1 MRTNRKFRWM
11 PAAEDVRALLLPW
24 AFFTVC
30 FAVDKA
36 AFTDLVHCPFTA
48 GQVMCIL
55 VTSAF
60 WSLLALAPFPLL
72 GRRARL
78 VYLPLAVLLVT
89 SDALQWHCRLNHGM
103 VLDGDWIGIAAASS
117 WQEIRTYLECI
128 SFSKLLLGLGAYALV
143 VAFLVVAFLK
153 MPVIRASSKSAV
165 LSALMLLTA
174 LSFFAVKDR
183 ALMATPANWLKQ
195 SLVCGNF
202 VVDSVDG
209 FRASRTLRRIL
220 KEPTIGGTPR
230 TTASA
235 RSVGVFVLGESA
247 TRSRWS
253 LYGYSRRT
261 TPCMDALSGEL
272 VAFSNAVAAANTTAE
287 VMRLMLTEATVERPT
302 DMRCALPQVLSAA
315 GCECVLFSA
324 QLKWGEYDGMEPYAF
339 AGCSEMRWLTEEIGV
354 RESYDDALLDFLD
367 RKLAEPRE
375 KPLVVFLHLRG
386 SHFPP
391 SFHYPP
397 DTGPFPGERVSGDER
412 VRPAL
417 NVNNYDNTI
426 AFTDKVLGGVV
437 ERLKRVGGP
446 TWMLYVSDHG
456 ESVCARRFRTDTDSC
471 LMEVPMVLWTSSEY
485 SESHGA
491 LLEAARSVTGAALR
505 NDLLFPTVLRLC
517 DVDGYEGARFE
528 TAPFGRLNANAQERQ

>member
-1 MRTNRKFRWM
+1 MAR
-11 PAAEDVRALLLPW
+11 
-24 AFFTVC
+24 
-30 FAVDKA
+30 
-36 AFTDLVHCPFTA
+36 
-48 GQVMCIL
+48 IL
-55 VTSAF
+55 ATSSF

-78 VYLPLAVLLVT
+78 VYLALAVLLVT
-89 SDALQWHCRLNHGM
+89 SDALQWCCRLNHGM
-103 VLDGDWIGIAAASS
+103 LLDGDWIGIAVASS
-117 WQEIRTYLECI
+117 WQEILIYLEC
-128 SFSKLLLGLGAYALV
+128 FSVVKLLLGLCGYALV
-143 VAFLVVAFLK
+143 VALLAVAFLK
-153 MPVIRASSKSAV
+153 LPVISVSAKSAV

-174 LSFFAVKDR
+174 LAFFAVKNR
-183 ALMATPANWLKQ
+183 ALMATPAQWLRQ

-209 FRASRTLRRIL
+209 FRANMALRRIMNA
-220 KEPTIGGTPR
+220 PTICGTPR

-272 VAFSNAVAAANTTAE
+272 VAFSNAVAAANITAE
-287 VMRLMLTEATVERPT
+287 VMRLMLTEATVERPA

-324 QLKWGEYDGMEPYAF
+324 QQHWGEYDGMEPYAF
-339 AGCSEMRWLTEEIGV
+339 AGCSEMRWLSEELKG
-354 RESYDDALLDFLD
+354 REWYDDALLDFLD

-391 SFHYPP
+391 SHNYPP
-397 DTGPFPGERVSGDER
+397 GFGPFPGERVIGDAL

-446 TWMLYVSDHG
+446 TWMLYLSDHG
-456 ESVCARRFRTDTDSC
+456 ESVSARRFRTDTDRC
-471 LMEVPMVLWTSSEY
+471 LMEIPMVLWASSEY
-485 SESHGA
+485 RESHGA
-491 LLEAARSVTGAALR
+491 LLEAARSATGAVLR

-517 DVDGYEGARFE
+517 DVEGYEGSRFE
-528 TAPFGRLNANAQERQ
+528 AAPFGRLNASGQEGRCRSVPRTSV